1 MTKLNHDS
9 ELYTSLCRQW
19 WPIEVSK
26 LQWPWRSG
34 QSPANRDGAD
44 VEGMMTMEV
53 VAGMVV
59 GEGVAP
65 DLEEKEAKQAGM
77 VWCGKRGE
85 SQR

>member
-26 LQWPWRSG
+26 PQWPWRSG

-59 GEGVAP
+59 GEGGGARS
-65 DLEEKEAKQAGM
+65 
-77 VWCGKRGE
+77 RGE
-85 SQR
+85 GGKAGGDGLVRQTW